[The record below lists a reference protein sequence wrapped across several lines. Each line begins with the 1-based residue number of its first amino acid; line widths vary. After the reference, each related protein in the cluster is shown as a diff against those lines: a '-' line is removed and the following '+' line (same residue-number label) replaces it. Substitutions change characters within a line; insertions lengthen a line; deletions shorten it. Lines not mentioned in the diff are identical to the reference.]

1 MRLANKEQTRA
12 MTAVT
17 PLDQHETPY
26 LDELLAEKNARHVSF
41 HMPGHKGAMPPNTKL
56 LDYWGGNLHPA
67 DVVETNGIIDYLHS
81 PRGALLRA
89 QQLAAAAY
97 GADETFFLINGSTV
111 GNVAEIMTAA
121 RDGQK
126 VIVPRASHRSVYGGL
141 VLSGAVPVYVAPDYH
156 PLVGS
161 VLGVDADQVRA
172 LLAAHPDAVGVHNT
186 SPNYYGYLSD
196 VGALARAAHDAGALL
211 LVDEAHGSHLRFH
224 PDLPPAAVERG
235 ADLIV
240 QSTHKTQ
247 GALTQTSM
255 LHLCGARAD
264 RSRLAQSLAVLQS
277 SSPNS
282 ILLASLDAA
291 RMQMAT
297 EGERLLAGVV
307 QLAGH
312 ARAAV
317 RAIPG
322 LWCYGDDLVGAHGV
336 YACDPTK
343 LVIRVSDLGLTG
355 LAVSFRLRREFG
367 QDVEFA
373 DLQHIIC
380 SLTIG
385 DDEASVG
392 ALLRALR
399 AISASAPP
407 APAPLNIM
415 PPPAGLPEMALTP
428 RAATFAPS
436 RRVPIEQSV
445 GEVCAESIIP
455 YPPGIPML
463 VPGERIAREHLDY
476 LAYIVGQQM
485 AVVGPEDRTLRSVRV
500 VQA

>member
-1 MRLANKEQTRA
+1 
-12 MTAVT
+12 MTADM

-26 LDELLAEKNARHVSF
+26 LDELLVEKNARHISF
-41 HMPGHKGAMPPNTKL
+41 HMPGHKGAMPPDAKL
-56 LDYWGGNLHPA
+56 LDYWGGDLHPA
-67 DVVETNGIIDYLHS
+67 DVVEINGIIDYLHS
-81 PRGALLRA
+81 PKGALLRA

-111 GNVAEIMTAA
+111 GNVAEIMAAA
-121 RDGQK
+121 RDGQP
-126 VIVPRASHRSVYGGL
+126 VIVSRASHRSVYGGL
-141 VLSGAVPVYVAPDYH
+141 VLSGAVPVYVQPDYH
-156 PLVGS
+156 PLVGTA
-161 VLGVDADQVRA
+161 LGVDPARVQA
-172 LLAAHPDAVGVHNT
+172 LLAAHPGVVGVHNT

-196 VGALARAAHDAGALL
+196 VGALAQAAHDAGALM

-224 PDLPPAAVERG
+224 AGLPPSAAERG
-235 ADLIV
+235 ADLV
-240 QSTHKTQ
+240 VHSTHKTQ
-247 GALTQTSM
+247 GALTQASM
-255 LHLCGARAD
+255 LHLCGGRAD
-264 RSRLAQSLAVLQS
+264 RPRVAQSLALLQS
-277 SSPNS
+277 SSPSS

-291 RMQMAT
+291 RRQMAT
-297 EGERLLAGVV
+297 EGERLLERAL

-322 LWCYGDDLVGAHGV
+322 LWCYGDDIVGTHGI

-355 LAVSFRLRREFG
+355 LAVSFQLRRAFG

-380 SLTIG
+380 SITIG
-385 DDEASVG
+385 DDERSVAALLG
-392 ALLRALR
+392 ALRQ
-399 AISASAPP
+399 ISADAPP
-407 APAPLNIM
+407 APAPLAIM
-415 PPPAGLPEMALTP
+415 PPPADLPEMALTP
-428 RAATFAPS
+428 RAAAFAPS
-436 RRVPIEQSV
+436 RRVPIEQSA

-463 VPGERIAREHLDY
+463 VPGERIARDHLDY
-476 LAYIVGQQM
+476 LAYIVSQQM
-485 AVVGPEDRTLRSVRV
+485 AVVGPEDKTLRTVRV